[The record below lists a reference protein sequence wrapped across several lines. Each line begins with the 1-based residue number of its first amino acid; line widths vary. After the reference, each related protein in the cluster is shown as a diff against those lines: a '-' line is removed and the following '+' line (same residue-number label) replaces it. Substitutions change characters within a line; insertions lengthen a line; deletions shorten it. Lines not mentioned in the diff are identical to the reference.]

1 MGANAGQGR
10 VCSRCLGDRHPLRR
24 RSGWVVIVL
33 AVAAV
38 AAVAVIGESARSLS
52 LRQTVRSR
60 SKDAVSSGS
69 DRATTLGPSGQLRR
83 DGEPNQ
89 RRALLRIAPLPVG
102 AADVAAAYA
111 TAVCSWP
118 TGETAAGWLARIAPL
133 TSPRWWHLL
142 ERSDPAPPTAAVSVS
157 VLQIFPAHAPGGRVA
172 ADVVV
177 ERAPGGPGAVF
188 VELQRRDGAWA
199 VVGSL

>member
-1 MGANAGQGR
+1 MGANAGQGS
-10 VCSRCLGDRHPLRR
+10 VCSRRLGDRHPLRR

-33 AVAAV
+33 AVV
-38 AAVAVIGESARSLS
+38 AVAVIGESARSSL

-60 SKDAVSSGS
+60 SNDTVSSGT
-69 DRATTLGPSGQLRR
+69 DREGALGPSGRLRR
-83 DGEPNQ
+83 DGGPN
-89 RRALLRIAPLPVG
+89 RRPALLRMAPLPVG

-111 TAVCSWP
+111 TAVCSWL

-133 TSPRWWHLL
+133 TSPTWWHLL

-157 VLQIFPAHAPGGRVA
+157 VLQILPAHALGGRVA

-188 VELQRRDGAWA
+188 VELQRRGGAWV
-199 VVGSL
+199 VVGSS